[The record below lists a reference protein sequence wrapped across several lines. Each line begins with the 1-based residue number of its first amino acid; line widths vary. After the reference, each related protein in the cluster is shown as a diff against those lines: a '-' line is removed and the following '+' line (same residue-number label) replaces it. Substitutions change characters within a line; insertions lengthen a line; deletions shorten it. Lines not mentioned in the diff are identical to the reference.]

1 MADVSAGSVHKETY
15 SRDRLAR
22 DSALLID
29 TVREA
34 GALARS
40 MFSTELKN
48 WIKGASSPVSEADI
62 AANDLIES
70 RLRSAT
76 PDYGWLSE
84 ESVDDEARLGKPLVW
99 IVDPIDGTRSYLAG
113 RDDWCVSVALVQG
126 TSVQGTSAQG
136 TSAQG
141 ASPVLAAVFAPV
153 TEEFFFA
160 SRGGGALRNDRPV
173 RATAGTELDFSRVA
187 GPKPLVERL
196 NRGPGEIS
204 LYPRIGSLALRLCRV
219 AEGRLDAAFAGG
231 QSRDWDL
238 AAANLIVQ
246 EANGNMTALSGDTI
260 LYNRREVTHGVLVAA
275 GRDRHAS
282 IVEHFRNRPLP

>member
-1 MADVSAGSVHKETY
+1 LADANAGSAQDIIP
-15 SRDRLAR
+15 SRDA
-22 DSALLID
+22 ALLTD

-34 GALARS
+34 GALALSLFR
-40 MFSTELKN
+40 TELKN
-48 WIKGASSPVSEADI
+48 WTKGASSPVSEADI
-62 AANDLIES
+62 AANDLIEK
-70 RLRSAT
+70 RLRSAR

-84 ESVDDEARLGKPLVW
+84 ESADDETRLGKHLVW

-113 RDDWCVSVALVQG
+113 REDWCVSVALVED
-126 TSVQGTSAQG
+126 A
-136 TSAQG
+136 A
-141 ASPVLAAVFAPV
+141 PVLAAVFAPV
-153 TEEFFFA
+153 SDEFFFA
-160 SRGGGALRNDRPV
+160 ARGGGAWRNQARLH
-173 RATAGTELDFSRVA
+173 ATSGVELDFSRVA
-187 GPKPLVERL
+187 GPKPLVQRL
-196 NRGPGEIS
+196 SRGAQEIT

-246 EANGNMTALSGDTI
+246 EADGNMTALSGDPI

-282 IVEHFRNRPLP
+282 IVEHFRHHPLP

>member
-1 MADVSAGSVHKETY
+1 MADASVHDRTLACDAVLLKE
-15 SRDRLAR
+15 
-22 DSALLID
+22 

-34 GALARS
+34 GALALSLFR
-40 MFSTELKN
+40 TELKN
-48 WIKGASSPVSEADI
+48 WTKGASSPVSEADI
-62 AANDLIES
+62 AVNDLIAG

-84 ESVDDEARLGKPLVW
+84 ESADDDERLGKRLVW
-99 IVDPIDGTRSYLAG
+99 IVDPIDGTRGYLAG
-113 RDDWCVSVALVQG
+113 REDWCVSVALVED
-126 TSVQGTSAQG
+126 AR
-136 TSAQG
+136 
-141 ASPVLAAVFAPV
+141 PLLAAVFAPASD
-153 TEEFFFA
+153 EFFFA
-160 SRGGGALRNDRPV
+160 ERGRGSLLNGLPVHAAPGA
-173 RATAGTELDFSRVA
+173 ELDFSRVA

-196 NRGPGEIS
+196 NRSAAEITMH
-204 LYPRIGSLALRLCRV
+204 PRIGSLALRLCRV
-219 AEGRLDAAFAGG
+219 AHGRLDAAFAGG

-282 IVEHFRNRPLP
+282 IVEHFRARPLP

>member
-1 MADVSAGSVHKETY
+1 LADADAGTAKSQLSE
-15 SRDRLAR
+15 DALAR
-22 DSALLID
+22 DAALL
-29 TVREA
+29 TSAVREA

-40 MFSTELKN
+40 MFRTEVKN

-62 AANDLIES
+62 AANDLLEQ

-84 ESVDDEARLGKPLVW
+84 ESVDDESRLGKSLTW

-113 RDDWCVSVALVQG
+113 REDWCVSVALVEDDQ
-126 TSVQGTSAQG
+126 
-136 TSAQG
+136 
-141 ASPVLAAVFAPV
+141 PVLAAVFAPV
-153 TEEFFFA
+153 TDEFFFA
-160 SRGGGALRNDRPV
+160 KSGGGALRNDV
-173 RATAGTELDFSRVA
+173 AVHANTGAQLDFSKIA

-196 NRGPGEIS
+196 NEGPDEIS
-204 LYPRIGSLALRLCRV
+204 LYHRIGSLALRLCRV

-246 EANGNMTALSGDTI
+246 EANGKMTALSGDRI
-260 LYNRREVTHGVLVAA
+260 RYNRRDVTHGVLVAA
-275 GRDRHAS
+275 GRDRHAR
-282 IVEHFRNRPLP
+282 IVEHFRAHPLP